1 MKGVESYVFI
11 GAYGWP
17 TDAALR
23 IGSEFAPRYN
33 RDDDTTCGSL
43 AASISSAIGGTANT
57 LEMVLK

>member
-11 GAYGWP
+11 GGYGWP

-23 IGSEFAPRYN
+23 MSEFAPRYN

-43 AASISSAIGGTANT
+43 AASISSAIGRDGKDIGD
-57 LEMVLK
+57 E